1 MYITPAIIEEL
12 EAKYGVPRV
21 ISLTEEFDE
30 RGYQLLKKSLRQSR
44 YHDVTLV
51 IVKDGRI
58 VVNRKHNYPP
68 STYRIPSGGIHKGE
82 TFEAGAEREAFE
94 ETGLR
99 IKLVRYILR
108 VLANLTY
115 QGEEI
120 DWVSHVFLARCIGG
134 ELRPI
139 DSKEIEGVRLAEV
152 EELRTTLHQALLSS
166 GIKGLHYRAKLTKA
180 ALEEIKG
187 EELKL

>member
-30 RGYQLLKKSLRQSR
+30 RGYQLVKNSLRQSR
-44 YHDVTLV
+44 YHDVTLI

-68 STYRIPSGGIHKGE
+68 SIYRIPSGGIHKGE
-82 TFEAGAEREAFE
+82 TFEAGATREAYE

-108 VLANLTY
+108 VLAHLTY
-115 QGEEI
+115 QGEEVEWI
-120 DWVSHVFLARCIGG
+120 SHVFLARSIGG
-134 ELRPI
+134 KLRPI
-139 DSKEIEGVRLAEV
+139 DSKEIAGVRLAEL
-152 EELRTTLHQALLSS
+152 EELQTTLHQALLSS
-166 GIKGLHYRAKLTKA
+166 GIKGLHYRAALTKA
-180 ALEEIKG
+180 ALKEIRT
-187 EELKL
+187 EELRL